1 MINYKD
7 NRLKKPDVPSN
18 MQEKWQQIVDLMAKI
33 VRVPAGL
40 IMKID
45 PPQIEVFLSSK
56 TKGNPYKKGERPIL
70 IPAFIVRR

>member
-18 MQEKWQQIVDLMAKI
+18 IREKWQQIVDLMAKI
-33 VRVPAGL
+33 MELPTGL

-56 TKGNPYKKGERPIL
+56 TKGNPYKKKYNRDS
-70 IPAFIVRR
+70 VDSSC